1 MKALIRLSRS
11 IVGNSEIEAVS
22 KVLENGYLGMGAE
35 CQAFEQELSAY
46 LGGDR
51 QVVCVNT
58 GTAALHLAL
67 QAFKVTA
74 GDEVLVPSLTYV
86 ASFQAI
92 SACGATPVA
101 CDVRAETGLLDLD
114 DATRRVTP
122 RTKVLM
128 LVHYASY
135 PGDLNAAYTFAKRHR
150 LRVVEDAAHA
160 FGCEYAGKKIGD
172 FGDVVCFSFDGI
184 KNITSGEGGAVVTA
198 DQEVIARVQ
207 DARLLGVVKDSEKR
221 YSGERSWEFDV
232 TEQGWRYHMSDL
244 MAAIGR
250 TQLNRFE
257 SEFKPKRMAL
267 ARRYRE
273 LLEGLGGVRMF
284 KTDLET
290 VVPHILPIRIL
301 GGQREKVTRALSSKG
316 IQSGLHYKPNHL
328 LTKFGAGGIAL
339 PVVERLYK
347 ELLTLPLHPGV
358 SIDEVDRIVDVV
370 RNALNSEST

>member
-1 MKALIRLSRS
+1 MEKPAIRLSRS
-11 IVGNSEIEAVS
+11 IVGKSEIEAVS
-22 KVLENGYLGMGAE
+22 LILEKGYLGMGAE
-35 CQAFEQELSAY
+35 CQAFEQDLRAY

-58 GTAALHLAL
+58 GTSALHLAL
-67 QAFKVTA
+67 QSLGVAP

-86 ASFQAI
+86 ASFQAV

-101 CDVRAETGLLDLD
+101 CDVRAETGLLDLE
-114 DATRRVTP
+114 DAARRITP
-122 RTKVLM
+122 CTKALM
-128 LVHYASY
+128 PVHYASY
-135 PGDLNAAYTFAKRHR
+135 PGDLNALYSFAGQHK

-160 FGCEYAGKKIGD
+160 FGCEYAGKKIGNL
-172 FGDVVCFSFDGI
+172 GDVVCFSFDGI
-184 KNITSGEGGAVVTA
+184 KNITSGEGGAIVSA
-198 DQEVIARVQ
+198 NPDVIAKAQ
-207 DARLLGVVKDSEKR
+207 DARLLGVAKDSEKR

-250 TQLNRFE
+250 TQLKRFE

-273 LLEGLGGVRMF
+273 QLERMDQVRLF
-284 KTDLET
+284 DTVPDA

-301 GGQREKVTRALSSKG
+301 GGRRERVMCALSDLG
-316 IQSGLHYKPNHL
+316 IQTGLHYKPNHL
-328 LTKFGAGGIAL
+328 LTRFGAGRARL
-339 PVVERLYK
+339 PVVELLYK

-358 SIDEVDRIVDVV
+358 SFDEVDQIVDVL
-370 RNALNSEST
+370 RNTLKH